1 MDVELVEQA
10 ALRPADD
17 LSDAGA
23 ARGRDRERAR
33 QGTLLGL
40 TELPEI
46 PRHDRTVPGGAGAPE
61 VPVRIYVPDSVGAD
75 APVLLWI
82 HGGAFMLGDLDGS
95 DSWCTRLA
103 AAGECVVVSVDY
115 RLAPEHPYPAGL
127 QDCLA
132 VLDWVVAA
140 APEHGWDPTRIAVGG
155 SSAGAGLAAGVA
167 LWARDHDGPALVFQL
182 LIQPVLDDRRRTP
195 SSTGLAGV
203 PVFDSPA
210 LEQMWRHY
218 LSGWSGDV
226 PPYAAPARAEDLR
239 GLPAA
244 YLTAADADPLRDEA
258 VEYAGRLTEAG
269 VPTEFHLFPG
279 TFHGFD
285 VCVPDAGVSRRAL
298 REYGETLHQA
308 LHPLTR
314 A

>member
-17 LSDAGA
+17 LSDAAA
-23 ARGRDRERAR
+23 ARERDQERAR

-46 PRHDRTVPGGAGAPE
+46 PRHDRTVPGRSGASE
-61 VPVRIYVPDSVGAD
+61 VPVRVYVPDSAGVA

-103 AAGECVVVSVDY
+103 DAAECVVVSVDY

-132 VLDWVVAA
+132 VLDWIAEEAA
-140 APEHGWDPTRIAVGG
+140 AHGWDPARIAVGG
-155 SSAGAGLAAGVA
+155 SSAGAGLAAAVA
-167 LWARDHDGPALVFQL
+167 LWTRDHGGPKTVFQL

-195 SSTGLAGV
+195 SSTGLTGV

-218 LSGWSGDV
+218 LAGWSGDV
-226 PPYAAPARAEDLR
+226 PPYAAPARAANLG
-239 GLPAA
+239 GLPPV

-258 VEYAGRLTEAG
+258 VEYAGRLVEAG

-298 REYGETLHQA
+298 REYGETLRQA
-308 LHPLTR
+308 LHPPTP